1 MILQLSDPH
10 IGAPDGDPEGD
21 LARAVARAR
30 ELAPAPD
37 VVLVSGDLAEHGA
50 PGEYARV
57 RELLAPLGAPSSRS
71 PATTTT
77 ARRCAPRSRRRATR
91 TARCAC

>member
-10 IGAPDGDPEGD
+10 IGASDGDPEGD

-37 VVLVSGDLAEHGA
+37 VVLVSGDLTEHGE

-57 RELLAPLGAPSSRS
+57 HESLAPLGAPVLALPGNHDDS
-71 PATTTT
+71 ATL
-77 ARRCAPRSRRRATR
+77 RGGVPGDDP
-91 TARCAC
+91 